1 LTDRSNPGRV
11 PSLASPRATPAEA
24 RHALGKAVRR
34 RRGPDQGHAGL
45 LGARL
50 RGDLDAGPG
59 LLHGHNRGS
68 LYATFGDKRSLFIQ
82 ALRRYDAVHRQAWVA
97 ALGETASPRRAILT
111 AFEAVIAKVLK
122 AGARDGCLLVN
133 TALEL
138 SPHDPEI
145 SEIVR
150 AGLAEMEGFFR
161 RMIENGQ
168 AAGEIPTDLDA
179 VETSRALLGLFIGL
193 RVLSRSRP
201 ERALLRAI
209 ARQAEALLE

>member
-1 LTDRSNPGRV
+1 MPWEKQFDVDEALTKAMQAFWARGYE
-11 PSLASPRATPAEA
+11 AT
-24 RHALGKAVRR
+24 
-34 RRGPDQGHAGL
+34 
-45 LGARL
+45 
-50 RGDLDAGPG
+50 
-59 LLHGHNRGS
+59 
-68 LYATFGDKRSLFIQ
+68 
-82 ALRRYDAVHRQAWVA
+82 
-97 ALGETASPRRAILT
+97 PRRAILT

-201 ERALLRAI
+201 ERALLV
-209 ARQAEALLE
+209 ARVVFFWCVWNVHSKQGENQCRSHTSNANKRIRKPSPSTTRRRSVFRRS